1 MSISFSGVGSGL
13 PIDEWITAL
22 VKIKQDKVDAL
33 SKDQENLQKKQSTL
47 NTLKS
52 EYNAIQSSSL
62 KFTDSLMGPGSDLFT
77 KVSVSASETSVVT
90 ATVTQ
95 YATPSAFDLEIKQLA
110 SSTVRRSDESD
121 VWRDSSKKLSDLG
134 MTAESGN
141 FEINGATIN
150 VTKDMTIDSLIYQ
163 INNSSTAG
171 VKASLEKGR
180 LVLKNRDMGDKE
192 IVVTGTDI
200 VGDGKNFAQLIG
212 FDNNDADH
220 LTQGTN
226 AIFKIDGVEK
236 TADTN
241 SLTSDDTGILGLSL
255 ELLTTTDTDPDS
267 GAPIPVT
274 IEIERD
280 YDSEAP
286 LTALQ
291 EFVDA
296 FNKAIADTDSST
308 DSGINSGTQGLLY
321 GENNLVYIRNNLRT
335 LVTAQVDNSG
345 IYKSLADIGISTG
358 DPGMSVDAD
367 TTKLVIDK
375 DKFLDAYERDPA
387 SVKALLIGDNTTG
400 TQTDGIMQK
409 MQSALKSAIDTS
421 GGYFKARSDSLTSE
435 ISNLSE
441 TIARKQDQVTLYQ
454 EQLTKQFNYMD
465 QQIAMMNQQFSQM
478 QQQLASI
485 GVKVGS
491 SS

>member
-33 SKDQENLQKKQSTL
+33 SKDQEALQKKQSTL

-52 EYNAIQSSSL
+52 EYNAIKTNTL
-62 KFTDSLMGPGSDLFT
+62 KFTDSLMGPGSDLFS

-95 YATPSAFDLEIKQLA
+95 YATPSSFDLEVSQLA
-110 SSTVRRSDESD
+110 SSTKRQSDESD

-171 VKASLEKGR
+171 VKASLEKGH

-192 IVVTGTDI
+192 ITVTGTDI

-212 FDNNDADH
+212 LDNNDDEH
-220 LTQGTN
+220 YTKGTN
-226 AIFKIDGVEK
+226 AVFKIDGVEK

-241 SLTSDDTGILGLSL
+241 TLTSDDTGILGLSL

-280 YDSEAP
+280 YDAEAP
-286 LTALQ
+286 MTALQ

-296 FNKAIADTDSST
+296 FNKAITDTDSNT
-308 DSGINSGTQGLLY
+308 DSGVKSGTQGLLY

-335 LVTAQVDNSG
+335 LVTSQIPNSG
-345 IYKSLADIGISTG
+345 NYKSLADIGITTG
-358 DPGMSVDAD
+358 APGMSVDAD
-367 TTKLVIDK
+367 TTQLVIDK
-375 DKFLDAYERDPA
+375 DKFIEAFEKDPA
-387 SVKALLIGDNTTG
+387 SVKALLIGDNTSG
-400 TQTDGIMQK
+400 SQSEGLMQK
-409 MQSALKSAIDTS
+409 MQEALKPAIDTA
-421 GGYFKARSDSLTSE
+421 GGYFKARSDSLSSQ
-435 ISNLSE
+435 ISNLSD
-441 TIARKQDQVTLYQ
+441 TIAKKQEQVTLYQ

-465 QQIAMMNQQFSQM
+465 QQIAKMNQQFSQM
-478 QQQLASI
+478 KQQLASI
-485 GVKVGS
+485 GVNVGGS
-491 SS
+491 S